1 MALLKRLRRT
11 SADEREDVR
20 PAEDLEGIDAFAS
33 EESLAAGE
41 VIATVRT
48 VARAD
53 AAAASARSNRAAGW
67 VVALLLMAAAGVGYW
82 AWAQRGA
89 VADPATLTVQTTP
102 PGLQVTIDGK
112 AMGAT
117 PLTVSLSPGD
127 YTVALTAPDGR
138 QREFPV
144 TLAAGASLV
153 RDIEMAPLAA
163 TAPTGA
169 LRVDTEPARQMVLV
183 DGVEQGLSPV
193 TVSALAPGE
202 HQVMVRTSAG
212 ATLSRTIAVRE
223 GETVSLVVSGTG
235 APTLRAG
242 YVSFASPIPLELRE
256 DGRVVGTT
264 AVERLILP
272 AGEHEIEMINDAL
285 GFRETRRITIAAD
298 RTTSVP
304 VAVPSGTVNINA
316 LPWAEVWIAGERIGE
331 TPIANLS
338 RPIGEYEVVLRHPQF
353 GERRARV
360 TIAANQRARLGV
372 DMRMP

>member
-1 MALLKRLRRT
+1 
-11 SADEREDVR
+11 
-20 PAEDLEGIDAFAS
+20 
-33 EESLAAGE
+33 
-41 VIATVRT
+41 
-48 VARAD
+48 
-53 AAAASARSNRAAGW
+53 
-67 VVALLLMAAAGVGYW
+67 
-82 AWAQRGA
+82 
-89 VADPATLTVQTTP
+89 
-102 PGLQVTIDGK
+102 
-112 AMGAT
+112 
-117 PLTVSLSPGD
+117 
-127 YTVALTAPDGR
+127 
-138 QREFPV
+138 
-144 TLAAGASLV
+144 
-153 RDIEMAPLAA
+153 
-163 TAPTGA
+163 
-169 LRVDTEPARQMVLV
+169 
-183 DGVEQGLSPV
+183 
-193 TVSALAPGE
+193 
-202 HQVMVRTSAG
+202 
-212 ATLSRTIAVRE
+212 E